1 MTAPAQPIEQ
11 SKAGVSAWRPAFIR
25 SVPLRLSVFLICLL
39 WTIPTLGLLVTS
51 VRDPK
56 NISTSGWWT
65 ALLHPFDANQ
75 WTLSNYETVL
85 ASDGMG
91 NAFINSLIVTV
102 PSVAIPITI
111 AAFAAYAFAWVPF
124 RGRGILFTI
133 VVALL
138 VVPIQM
144 SLIPILQIY
153 SAGNLYGSFLG
164 IWLAHTG
171 FGLPLAI
178 FLLYNYMSQLP
189 RDLFESAAID
199 GATHLQTFI
208 RLVLPLSIPAIGA
221 IAIFLL
227 YNFMSQLPRDLFES
241 ASIDGASHLQTFV
254 RVVLPLSI
262 PALGAFAIFQFL
274 WVWNDFLVA
283 LTFLGVATDQRVM
296 PTALYA
302 LLGSKGGQW
311 QLLTAGAFVTMV
323 LPLLVFL
330 GLQRAFIRGILA
342 GSVKS

>member
-11 SKAGVSAWRPAFIR
+11 PKAGVSAWRPAFIR
-25 SVPLRLSVFLICLL
+25 SVPLRLSVFIICLL

-56 NISTSGWWT
+56 NIATSGWWT
-65 ALLHPFDANQ
+65 ALLHPFEANQ
-75 WTLSNYETVL
+75 WTLSNYQTVIS
-85 ASDGMG
+85 SDGMG
-91 NAFINSLIVTV
+91 NAFINSLIVTI

-111 AAFAAYAFAWVPF
+111 AAFAAYAFAWIPF

-178 FLLYNYMSQLP
+178 FLLYNFMSQLP

-199 GATHLQTFI
+199 GATHLQTFM
-208 RLVLPLSIPAIGA
+208 RL
-221 IAIFLL
+221 
-227 YNFMSQLPRDLFES
+227 
-241 ASIDGASHLQTFV
+241 
-254 RVVLPLSI
+254 VLPLSI
-262 PALGAFAIFQFL
+262 PALGAMAIFQFL
-274 WVWNDFLVA
+274 WVWNDLLVA
-283 LTFLGVATDQRVM
+283 LVFLGPGAEVRVL
-296 PTALYA
+296 PTALYN
-302 LLGSKGGQW
+302 LIGSRGGSW
-311 QLLTAGAFVTMV
+311 HLLTAGAFITMIV
-323 LPLLVFL
+323 PLVVFL
-330 GLQRAFIRGILA
+330 LLQRAFVRGILA

>member
-11 SKAGVSAWRPAFIR
+11 STAGVSAWRPAFIR
-25 SVPLRLSVFLICLL
+25 SVPLRLSVFFICLL

-75 WTLSNYETVL
+75 WTLSNYQTVL

-208 RLVLPLSIPAIGA
+208 RLVLPLSIPALGA
-221 IAIFLL
+221 I
-227 YNFMSQLPRDLFES
+227 
-241 ASIDGASHLQTFV
+241 
-254 RVVLPLSI
+254 
-262 PALGAFAIFQFL
+262 AIFQFL
-274 WVWNDFLVA
+274 WVWNDLLVA
-283 LTFLGVATDQRVM
+283 LVFLGPGADVRVL
-296 PTALYA
+296 PTALYN
-302 LLGSKGGQW
+302 LIGSRGGAW
-311 QLLTAGAFVTMV
+311 HLLTAGAFITMV
-323 LPLLVFL
+323 VPLVVFL
-330 GLQRAFIRGILA
+330 LLQRAFVRGILA